1 MKVFEPLL
9 RNRKK
14 IMNIGHDLA
23 NFVYNLTVIEY
34 KGRVVVPRS
43 TQSFSSLSSIDLK
56 IERLLRQ
63 TDLLLL
69 LSALMHFSYV

>member
-1 MKVFEPLL
+1 
-9 RNRKK
+9 
-14 IMNIGHDLA
+14 MNIGHDLA

-43 TQSFSSLSSIDLK
+43 TKSLNSPLSSKDLK